1 VPSLFQSILKTL
13 RPVRRNDSVF
23 GSMLFIGGKPGY
35 WEGTATFA
43 PTETRIEVFVD
54 GSEDSDLTLQHEFF
68 ASVCDRWPEL
78 RNEIGIKLHES
89 WIESYPEDVSNDVW
103 NHFRISYVTVRE
115 ESLESAEW
123 DLGFETDLDDQLFA
137 VEMKGCHALL
147 VTVDG

>member
-1 VPSLFQSILKTL
+1 LGGNCDFQAD
-13 RPVRRNDSVF
+13 RNQDRS
-23 GSMLFIGGKPGY
+23 FI
-35 WEGTATFA
+35 
-43 PTETRIEVFVD
+43 D
-54 GSEDSDLTLQHEFF
+54 GPEDSDLTLQHEFF
-68 ASVCDRWPEL
+68 TSVCDRWPEL

-89 WIESYPEDVSNDVW
+89 WIELYPEDVSNNVW